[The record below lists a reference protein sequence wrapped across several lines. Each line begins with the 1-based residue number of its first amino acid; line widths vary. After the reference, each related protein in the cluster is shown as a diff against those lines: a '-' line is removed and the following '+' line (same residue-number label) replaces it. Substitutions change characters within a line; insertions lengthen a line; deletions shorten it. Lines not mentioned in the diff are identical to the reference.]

1 MVIPFLRLNIHF
13 AFSIKKGRLD
23 EAEQSLI
30 RVFGSDYDAKQD
42 VINISENLQHLR
54 NVTHFK
60 LDYSLLNCCI
70 VHVGKS
76 TICCEISS
84 FQLRQVHLNERQRKS
99 ALYILSQAKQGAQE

>member
-1 MVIPFLRLNIHF
+1 MVIPFLRLNIHSS
-13 AFSIKKGRLD
+13 FSIKKGRLD

-60 LDYSLLNCCI
+60 LDLQFAELLHCAHGKVQFVVKYPRSNYVKCI
-70 VHVGKS
+70 
-76 TICCEISS
+76 
-84 FQLRQVHLNERQRKS
+84 
-99 ALYILSQAKQGAQE
+99 